1 MFKFK
6 YIFLKYFFSFL
17 SFLLLAHFFLLPTAL
32 NKAFK
37 GNDEKNLS
45 QGLKPEPNKF
55 ANFVC

>member
-17 SFLLLAHFFLLPTAL
+17 SFLLLAHFFLL